1 MLYKMNKVFVGV
13 EDYYSCEM
21 VVINSFTCEG
31 GDLCRVC
38 PLRFRCLTRENLY
51 ISTEEHRLIPKGVRQ
66 LYEWGYV
73 K

>member
-1 MLYKMNKVFVGV
+1 MKKVYVTSDAYNTDEVKFIMN
-13 EDYYSCEM
+13 Y
-21 VVINSFTCEG
+21 FTCEG
-31 GDLCRVC
+31 GDLCRSC